1 MVAHNIK
8 KKMVHISIP
17 DPAYEEIK
25 KLATD
30 TARTVPGYIRFLIHQ
45 DLISKGLPI
54 YISR

>member
-17 DPAYEEIK
+17 EPAYEEIK